1 MIRKKLLFLL
11 VTVILMIPSF
21 SVFAASGVY
30 DDAGLFYETEI
41 TSLNMELEDL
51 SALTGWD
58 VAVVTTDDAQG
69 KSAVVYADD
78 YYAQIGFGDNGIIYL
93 LDMDNREIYIST
105 AGAATD
111 YLTDSRLNNIFDTAA
126 NFAAQRSYYQAM
138 SVQISMTSDYFNAGI
153 PIDQAA
159 AAAKITVVAAAV
171 IIGIIAAVITVVS
184 IIKSYSFKETGN
196 IYEYSSKS
204 RVNLTVNSDKL
215 VNSFITTRIRPKPKN
230 NSGSGRSGGSSTH
243 RSSSGR
249 IHGGGGR
256 KF

>member
-11 VTVILMIPSF
+11 VTVFLMIQCS
-21 SVFAASGVY
+21 SVYAASGVY

-69 KSAVVYADD
+69 KSAVVYAAD

-111 YLTDSRLNNIFDTAA
+111 YLTEGRIDNIFDTAA
-126 NFAAQRSYYQAM
+126 DYAAQRSYYQAM

-153 PIDQAA
+153 PVDQAA
-159 AAAKITVVAAAV
+159 AAAKITVIAAAV
-171 IIGIIAAVITVVS
+171 IIGIIAAVISVVS
-184 IIKSYSFKETGN
+184 IIKSYGSKEPGN

-204 RVNLTVNSDKL
+204 KVNLTVNSDKL

-230 NSGSGRSGGSSTH
+230 NSGGGRSGGSSTH
-243 RSSSGR
+243 RASSGR
-249 IHGGGGR
+249 MHGGGGR

>member
-1 MIRKKLLFLL
+1 
-11 VTVILMIPSF
+11 
-21 SVFAASGVY
+21 
-30 DDAGLFYETEI
+30 
-41 TSLNMELEDL
+41 
-51 SALTGWD
+51 
-58 VAVVTTDDAQG
+58 
-69 KSAVVYADD
+69 
-78 YYAQIGFGDNGIIYL
+78 
-93 LDMDNREIYIST
+93 
-105 AGAATD
+105 
-111 YLTDSRLNNIFDTAA
+111 
-126 NFAAQRSYYQAM
+126 M

-184 IIKSYSFKETGN
+184 IIKSYSILTKQG
-196 IYEYSSKS
+196 IYTNTAQKAELILS
-204 RVNLTVNSDKL
+204 VNSDKL

-243 RSSSGR
+243 RASSGR